1 MVTLYEM
8 TNNFKD
14 LFDQFDEFT
23 TDDEREAWFDTLDGM
38 EQEIKTKAEA
48 VAVYIKT
55 LKVETAALKEEED
68 NLKARRKA
76 KENACASMINYLK
89 TCMESVGL
97 TKIDTPKALIS
108 LRNTP
113 LSLNIL
119 DENAF
124 IEWAEKHN
132 ESFLKYSAPEIR
144 KSAVKNAIVNDGIDV
159 PFTELESHRS
169 VVIK

>member
-1 MVTLYEM
+1 MATLYEM
-8 TNNFKD
+8 TNDFKD

-55 LKVETAALKEEED
+55 LKAESLMLKEEED
-68 NLKARRKA
+68 SLKARRKA
-76 KENACASMINYLK
+76 KESACVSMTDYLK
-89 TCMESVGL
+89 SCMEAVGL

-113 LSLNIL
+113 IALKIL

-124 IEWAEKHN
+124 IEWAEKN
-132 ESFLKYSAPEIR
+132 NDSFLKYSTPEIR
-144 KSAVKNAIVNDGIDV
+144 KTAVKNAIVKDGIDV